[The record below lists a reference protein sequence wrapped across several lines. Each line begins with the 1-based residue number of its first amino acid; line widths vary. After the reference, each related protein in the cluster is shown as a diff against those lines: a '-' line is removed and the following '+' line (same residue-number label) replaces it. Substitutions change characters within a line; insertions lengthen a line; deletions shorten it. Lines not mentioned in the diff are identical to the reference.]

1 MDKNRER
8 LFGTDGIRGTPGI
21 YPLSDGMIFKI
32 GRSVSKFL
40 YYKRKDERKQL
51 RVVIGKDTRLTGERI
66 ETLLTNAFTSYGIDV
81 LLAGTISTAGLAYL
95 VDELNADTGIMIS
108 ASHNKPSDNGIK
120 FFNAGGYKLLKE
132 DEEWIEDIIF
142 TTLINTPNG
151 ITVKRKGR
159 VIPVKNS
166 QQKYVKFL
174 LSTVKGLRLN
184 GIKVAVDCAWGA
196 TCGFA
201 GQIFEK
207 LGAEVVAINDTPS
220 GENINEGGAV
230 DPSLLKSVVKET
242 GAGIGV
248 ALDGD
253 GDRGIIVDDKGNVLD
268 GDYILAIVA
277 RHLIQHKKLPQ
288 NTIVTTVM
296 SNLGLKISLAE
307 VDGKIIYTK
316 VGDKYVLESLM
327 KNGLNIGGE
336 QSGHIIF
343 LDYLPTP
350 DGLLNAL
357 QILKVMGQAQKPLS
371 QLAACMTKYPQILI
385 NIPVKEKVPFET
397 LPQVAEKLDYF
408 NSLLQEEGRILL
420 RYSGTELLARVMVE
434 GKNKEL
440 IEDIARI
447 IANEIKKEIGLEE
460 VRDVVEEG
468 SA

>member
-1 MDKNRER
+1 MDRKREH

-40 YYKRKDERKQL
+40 YYKRKDDRKQL

-81 LLAGTISTAGLAYL
+81 LLAGTISTAGLAFL
-95 VDELNADTGIMIS
+95 VEDLTADMGIMIS
-108 ASHNKPSDNGIK
+108 ASHNKPTDNGIK

-151 ITVKRKGR
+151 ISVKRKGR
-159 VIPVKNS
+159 SVSVKNS
-166 QQKYVKFL
+166 QQRYIKFL
-174 LSTVKGLRLN
+174 LSTVKGLSLS

-201 GQIFEK
+201 RTVFEK
-207 LGAEVVAINDTPS
+207 LGAEVVSINDTPS

-230 DPSLLKSVVKET
+230 DPELLRSVVRES
-242 GAGIGV
+242 GASLGI

-253 GDRGIIVDDKGNVLD
+253 GDRGIIVDEKGNVLD
-268 GDYILAIVA
+268 GDYILGIVA
-277 RHLIQHKKLPQ
+277 RHMLRHKKLPQ

-296 SNLGLKISLAE
+296 SNLGLKMSLQE

-316 VGDKYVLESLM
+316 VGDKYVLEALI
-327 KNGLNIGGE
+327 KHGLNIGGE

-357 QILKVMGQAQKPLS
+357 QILKVMGQGQKTLS
-371 QLAACMTKYPQILI
+371 ELASCITKFPQILV

-397 LPQVAEKLDYF
+397 LPQVAERLDYF
-408 NSLLQEEGRILL
+408 NSLLQDEGRILL

-440 IEDIARI
+440 IEDIAQI
-447 IANEIKKEIGLEE
+447 IAGEIRKTIGTEE